1 VFASCFRPQLI
12 EHEAADLLY
21 LQVWLSKHRSSD
33 GGRAPML
40 RFTVFR
46 RSWLRRDLEGATGSG
61 VLVVSDDEL
70 SKAPDLPRYN
80 AKG

>member
-1 VFASCFRPQLI
+1 
-12 EHEAADLLY
+12 
-21 LQVWLSKHRSSD
+21 
-33 GGRAPML
+33 ML

-80 AKG
+80 AQGSAASLTSTFTAELRYELLPAPLH